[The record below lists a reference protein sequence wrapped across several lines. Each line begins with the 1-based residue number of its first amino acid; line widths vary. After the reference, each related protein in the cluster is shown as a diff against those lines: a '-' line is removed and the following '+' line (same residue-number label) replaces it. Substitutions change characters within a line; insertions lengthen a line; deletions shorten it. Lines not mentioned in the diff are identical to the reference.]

1 MPAGRRQSFRI
12 FPGEGAE
19 FTDGGVFFQ
28 DDFALAI
35 REDLEGI
42 ALLDPEGAANFL
54 WDDDPAEVVDSPND
68 SCSLAMPG
76 LSLSLLASVTERC
89 LPPVQPM
96 PMTS

>member
-1 MPAGRRQSFRI
+1 MIAVGDADALPAGRRQSFRI

-42 ALLDPEGAANFL
+42 ALRSPEKCGNFL
-54 WDDDPAEVVDSPND
+54 WDDDLVEVVPILRTIPVALYKNS
-68 SCSLAMPG
+68 SCFLHTFHN
-76 LSLSLLASVTERC
+76 L
-89 LPPVQPM
+89 
-96 PMTS
+96 

>member
-42 ALLDPEGAANFL
+42 ALLDPEGAADCG
-54 WDDDPAEVVDSPND
+54 WDDVAAEVVDCATECGRWQLKIPPASYI
-68 SCSLAMPG
+68 
-76 LSLSLLASVTERC
+76 LSIIYDVWVVCEK
-89 LPPVQPM
+89 M
-96 PMTS
+96 

>member
-54 WDDDPAEVVDSPND
+54 WDDDPAEVVPL
-68 SCSLAMPG
+68 CQVGAKKFFKFFKKPTKTG
-76 LSLSLLASVTERC
+76 G
-89 LPPVQPM
+89 
-96 PMTS
+96 

>member
-35 REDLEGI
+35 REDLEGT

-68 SCSLAMPG
+68 SCSFHIKIPPASYI
-76 LSLSLLASVTERC
+76 LSIIYDVWVVCEK
-89 LPPVQPM
+89 M
-96 PMTS
+96 